1 MSCEGPL
8 GIPLQSVPGPKSLSA
23 GEEANLRVPLHANMD
38 LGFLWSFRR
47 GVRLRLVWRHANPLS
62 SRALTV
68 VSGFLS
74 S

>member
-1 MSCEGPL
+1 ML
-8 GIPLQSVPGPKSLSA
+8 GPKSSSA
-23 GEEANLRVPLHANMD
+23 AEEANLSVPLHANMD
-38 LGFLWSFRR
+38 LGFLWRFRR
-47 GVRLRLVWRHANPLS
+47 GVRLHLVWRHANPLS